1 MARVPGCVEYDDPV
15 GTDQVDPEAA
25 GPGGDQEQVDRRVGV
40 EGVDEPLPLQGRG
53 TAVKPVVAHTQPPP
67 VLRDKTVT
75 GQRLAVTGQRSAVTD
90 QRSEVSDYRSA
101 VTSLTGTLEGFAKLK
116 P

>member
-75 GQRLAVTGQRSAVTD
+75 GQRLAVTGQRSAVTVQRSAVTG
-90 QRSEVSDYRSA
+90 QRSEVSGNRSE
-101 VTSLTGTLEGFAKLK
+101 VRGQR
-116 P
+116 